1 MADQQRTWY
10 GTKTPAFGNDTP
22 NVLKAGGSGA
32 EQDRYAAHFSEKLP
46 SVSDKLPSASDIADK
61 LPKTSGAEQ
70 DRYGAHFSG
79 KLPSAS
85 DIADKLPRTSGAEQ
99 DRYEGWF
106 GGHSLS
112 LEKINRRLPRG
123 SGAEQ
128 DRLGSHFGARPTNP
142 VNATAVG
149 LLQSAVLP
157 SFGFHA
163 GLSAVAYGV
172 ARYTDRV
179 EVKDWLWPT
188 GLTLNAWWSAI
199 GSRVINDGLSLPEA
213 WSSLNYTEK
222 LLLGGVSA
230 WGLRLFYRIA
240 TRSTQRGRDDPRYD
254 AAKKDPNFWN
264 KSLLGMFIPEAIAQ
278 TLISL
283 PFTFPFRATLESATS
298 SVLTG
303 YNSAFHD
310 AAVFLFSAGFA
321 LEVLADTQLAAHKE
335 QRGASVNR
343 QGVWSIVRHPNYLG
357 DALIHASFPLLLLG
371 SGIAHPIVLLGPA
384 LNYAFLRYIGGDK
397 ENEASQEERYQH
409 TPSKNQ
415 QFQEFKQD
423 KNSFWPALEEFKN
436 EWSWACIAAGVG
448 GVLLERGVRTWLY

>member
-1 MADQQRTWY
+1 MSDQERTWY

-32 EQDRYAAHFSEKLP
+32 EQDRYAAHFS
-46 SVSDKLPSASDIADK
+46 
-61 LPKTSGAEQ
+61 
-70 DRYGAHFSG
+70 G

-85 DIADKLPRTSGAEQ
+85 DIADKASDIADKASDFADRLPRTSGAEQ

-112 LEKINRRLPRG
+112 LEKINRRLPRA

-128 DRLGSHFGARPTNP
+128 DRLGSHFGSRPTNP
-142 VNATAVG
+142 INATAVG

-157 SFGFHA
+157 SFGLHA

-172 ARYTDRV
+172 ARYTDRA

-199 GSRVINDGLSLPEA
+199 GSRVFNDGLSIPEA
-213 WSSLNYTEK
+213 FSSLNYTEK
-222 LLLGGVSA
+222 LLLGGVTA

-240 TRSTQRGRDDPRYD
+240 TRSTKRGRDDPRYD
-254 AAKKDPNFWN
+254 VAKQDPNFWN
-264 KSLLGMFIPEAIAQ
+264 KALFSMFIPEAIGQA
-278 TLISL
+278 LISL
-283 PFTFPFRATLESATS
+283 PFTFPFRAPLESAIS
-298 SVLTG
+298 SVSTG

-321 LEVLADTQLAAHKE
+321 LEVIADSHLAAHKE
-335 QRGASVNR
+335 KDRASVNR
-343 QGVWSIVRHPNYLG
+343 QGVFSIVRHPNYLG

-384 LNYAFLRYIGGDK
+384 VNYFFLRYLGGDK
-397 ENEASQEERYQH
+397 ETEASQEERYQH
-409 TPSKNQ
+409 TTDKHQ
-415 QFQEFKQD
+415 VQDFKQD
-423 KNSFWPALEEFKN
+423 KDSFWPALEQIKN
-436 EWSWACIAAGVG
+436 EWSWACVAAGVG
-448 GVLLERGVRTWLY
+448 GVVLERGVRAWLT